1 MTGKQAKTAT
11 KKVFG
16 ERKEPPVLIIARGE
30 KISHFTFRPWMATL
44 GGAAFLALSVGY
56 LGATAYLVLR
66 DDLMSAGIARH
77 ARNQQLY
84 EDRISALRTE
94 VDRIT
99 SRQMLDQ
106 QVMENKVAELMQ
118 RQQTLSARDGKLAP
132 LLERASQLQPM
143 PDMPTESAP
152 DLEQHSQLIPDE
164 ALAGR
169 DFPGVDPIITGPVPG
184 KSPAGRPDRR
194 ADAGSIGLRLS
205 GGLSGESTLETSDKI
220 LATITQNLHRIES
233 EQNGKVRVLADAAY
247 EKADSI
253 LDTLNA
259 AGLRIETPPN
269 AAVAMGGPLIPVSS
283 PGMVINDF
291 DMQLRN
297 LDSALDRL
305 DQVRKRVNALP
316 LANPAPGKPVTSLFG
331 VRRDPFLGTAA
342 FHSGIDFRAV
352 YGQSVRSTA
361 AGKVVKAGRFG
372 GYGNMVEI
380 EHSNGFST
388 RFAHLSR
395 VLVRDGQQVAA
406 GAIIGEAGSSGRST
420 GNHLHYEVRENG
432 RAVNPVN
439 FLKAGKQIEPL
450 L

>member
-1 MTGKQAKTAT
+1 MTGKQAKTST

-30 KISHFTFRPWMATL
+30 KISHFTFRPWMAAL
-44 GGAAFLALSVGY
+44 GGAAFLALSAGY

-143 PDMPTESAP
+143 PEMPTERAP

-169 DFPGVDPIITGPVPG
+169 NPGIDPIITGPVPG
-184 KSPAGRPDRR
+184 KSPVGKPDRR

-220 LATITQNLHRIES
+220 LATITRNLHRIES

-253 LDTLNA
+253 IDTLNA
-259 AGLRIETPPN
+259 AGLRIETSHN
-269 AAVAMGGPLIPVSS
+269 AAIAMGGPLIPVSS
-283 PGMVINDF
+283 PGTVVNDF

-305 DQVRKRVNALP
+305 DQVRERVSALP
-316 LANPAPGKPVTSLFG
+316 LANPAPDKPVTSLFG

-342 FHSGIDFRAV
+342 FHSGIDFRAA
-352 YGQSVRSTA
+352 YGQTVKSTA
-361 AGKVVKAGRFG
+361 AGKVTKAGRFG

-380 EHSNGFST
+380 DHGNGFST

-406 GAIIGEAGSSGRST
+406 GTIVGEAGSSGRST
-420 GNHLHYEVRENG
+420 GSHLHYEVRENG

>member
-1 MTGKQAKTAT
+1 MTGNQAKTST

-30 KISHFTFRPWMATL
+30 KISHFTLRPWMTVL
-44 GGAAFLALSVGY
+44 GGAAFLALSAGY

-143 PDMPTESAP
+143 PDMPTETAP
-152 DLEQHSQLIPDE
+152 DVEQHSQYIPNE

-169 DFPGVDPIITGPVPG
+169 DFPGIDPIITGPVPG
-184 KSPAGRPDRR
+184 KSPTGKPDRR
-194 ADAGSIGLRLS
+194 ADARSVGLRLS

-220 LATITQNLHRIES
+220 LATINQNLHRIES

-259 AGLRIETPPN
+259 AGLRIETPGSES
-269 AAVAMGGPLIPVSS
+269 VAMGGPLIPVSS
-283 PGMVINDF
+283 PGAVVNDF

-305 DQVRKRVNALP
+305 DQVRKRVSALP
-316 LANPAPGKPVTSLFG
+316 LANPAPGKAVTSLFG

-342 FHSGIDFRAV
+342 FHSGIDFRAS
-352 YGQSVRSTA
+352 YGQTVKSTA
-361 AGKVVKAGRFG
+361 AGKIVKAGRFG

-380 EHSNGFST
+380 DHGNGFST
-388 RFAHLSR
+388 RFAHLCR
-395 VLVRDGQQVAA
+395 VLVRDGQQIAA
-406 GAIIGEAGSSGRST
+406 GVAVGEAGSSGRST
-420 GNHLHYEVRENG
+420 GSHLHYEVRENG

>member
-1 MTGKQAKTAT
+1 MTGNQAKTST

-30 KISHFTFRPWMATL
+30 KISHFTLRPWMTVL
-44 GGAAFLALSVGY
+44 GGAAFLALSAGY

-143 PDMPTESAP
+143 PDMPLESAP

-169 DFPGVDPIITGPVPG
+169 NFPGIDPIITGPVPG
-184 KSPAGRPDRR
+184 KHTTAKPDRR
-194 ADAGSIGLRLS
+194 ADAGSMGLRRS

-220 LATITQNLHRIES
+220 LATINQNLHRIES

-259 AGLRIETPPN
+259 AGLRIETPGSES
-269 AAVAMGGPLIPVSS
+269 VAMGGPLIPVSS
-283 PGMVINDF
+283 PGAVVNDF

-297 LDSALDRL
+297 LDSALYRL
-305 DQVRKRVNALP
+305 DQVRKRVSALP
-316 LANPAPGKPVTSLFG
+316 LANPAPGKAVTSLFG

-342 FHSGIDFRAV
+342 FHSGIDFRAS
-352 YGQSVRSTA
+352 YGQTVKSTA
-361 AGKVVKAGRFG
+361 AGKIVKAGRFG

-380 EHSNGFST
+380 DHGNGFST

-395 VLVRDGQQVAA
+395 VLVRDGQQIAA
-406 GAIIGEAGSSGRST
+406 GVAVGEAGSSGRST
-420 GNHLHYEVRENG
+420 GSHLHYEVRENG

>member
-1 MTGKQAKTAT
+1 MIGKQAKTST
-11 KKVFG
+11 TKVFA

-30 KISHFTFRPWMATL
+30 KISHFTFRPWMAAL
-44 GGAAFLALSVGY
+44 GGAAFLALSAGY

-66 DDLMSAGIARH
+66 DDLISAGIARH

-118 RQQTLSARDGKLAP
+118 RQQSLSARDGKLAP

-143 PDMPTESAP
+143 PDMPVESAP
-152 DLEQHSQLIPDE
+152 EPEQHSQLVPDE

-169 DFPGVDPIITGPVPG
+169 DFPGIDPIITGPVPG
-184 KSPAGRPDRR
+184 RSSAGKADRR
-194 ADAGSIGLRLS
+194 ADAGPTGLRLS
-205 GGLSGESTLETSDKI
+205 GGISGESTLETSDKI
-220 LATITQNLHRIES
+220 LATINQNLHRIES

-253 LDTLNA
+253 IDTLNA
-259 AGLRIETPPN
+259 AGLRIETPN
-269 AAVAMGGPLIPVSS
+269 NRAFAMGGPLIPVSS
-283 PGMVINDF
+283 PGTTVNDF

-305 DQVRKRVNALP
+305 DQIRRKVSALP
-316 LANPAPGKPVTSLFG
+316 LANPAPGKPLTSLFG

-342 FHSGIDFRAV
+342 FHSGIDFRAA
-352 YGQSVRSTA
+352 YGQTVKSTA
-361 AGKVVKAGRFG
+361 AGKVIKAGRFG

-380 EHSNGFST
+380 DHGNGFST

-395 VLVRDGQQVAA
+395 VLVRDGQQIAA
-406 GAIIGEAGSSGRST
+406 GAIVGEAGSSGRST
-420 GNHLHYEVRENG
+420 GSHLHYEVRENG

>member
-1 MTGKQAKTAT
+1 MTGKQAKTST

-16 ERKEPPVLIIARGE
+16 ERKEPSVLIIARGE
-30 KISHFTFRPWMATL
+30 KISHFTLRPWMTAL
-44 GGAAFLALSVGY
+44 GGAAFLALSAGY

-143 PDMPTESAP
+143 PEMPTETAP
-152 DLEQHSQLIPDE
+152 DLEQHSQYIPNE

-169 DFPGVDPIITGPVPG
+169 DFPGIDSIVTGPVPG
-184 KSPAGRPDRR
+184 KLPAGKPDRR
-194 ADAGSIGLRLS
+194 AGASSVGLRLS

-259 AGLRIETPPN
+259 AGLRIETPAN
-269 AAVAMGGPLIPVSS
+269 ASAAIGGPLIPVSS
-283 PGMVINDF
+283 PGTVVNDF

-305 DQVRKRVNALP
+305 DQVRKRVSALP

-342 FHSGIDFRAV
+342 FHSGIDFRAA
-352 YGQSVRSTA
+352 YGQTVKSTA

-380 EHSNGFST
+380 DHGNGFST

-395 VLVRDGQQVAA
+395 VLVRDGQQVVA
-406 GAIIGEAGSSGRST
+406 GAVVGEAGSSGRST
-420 GNHLHYEVRENG
+420 GSHLHYEVREHG

>member
-1 MTGKQAKTAT
+1 MTGNQAKTST

-30 KISHFTFRPWMATL
+30 KISHFTLRPWMTVL
-44 GGAAFLALSVGY
+44 GGAAFLALSAAY

-143 PDMPTESAP
+143 PDMPTETAP
-152 DLEQHSQLIPDE
+152 DVEQHSQYIPNE

-169 DFPGVDPIITGPVPG
+169 DFPGIDPIITGPVPG
-184 KSPAGRPDRR
+184 KSPTGKPDRR
-194 ADAGSIGLRLS
+194 ADARSVGLRLS

-220 LATITQNLHRIES
+220 LATINQNLHRIES

-259 AGLRIETPPN
+259 AGLRIETPGSES
-269 AAVAMGGPLIPVSS
+269 VAMGGPLIPVSS
-283 PGMVINDF
+283 PGAVVNDF

-305 DQVRKRVNALP
+305 DQVRKRVSALP
-316 LANPAPGKPVTSLFG
+316 LANPAPGKAVTSLFG

-342 FHSGIDFRAV
+342 FHSGIDFRAS
-352 YGQSVRSTA
+352 YGQTVKSTA
-361 AGKVVKAGRFG
+361 AGKIVKAGRFG

-380 EHSNGFST
+380 DHGNGFST

-395 VLVRDGQQVAA
+395 VLVRDGQQIAA
-406 GAIIGEAGSSGRST
+406 GVAVGEAGSSGRST
-420 GNHLHYEVRENG
+420 GSHLHYEVRENG

>member
-1 MTGKQAKTAT
+1 MTGNQAKAST

-16 ERKEPPVLIIARGE
+16 ERKEPPVLIIAHGE
-30 KISHFTFRPWMATL
+30 KISHLTFRPWMAAL
-44 GGAAFLALSVGY
+44 GGAAFLALSASY

-143 PDMPTESAP
+143 PEIPTESAP

-169 DFPGVDPIITGPVPG
+169 DFPGIDPIITGPVPG
-184 KSPAGRPDRR
+184 KPPVGKPDRR
-194 ADAGSIGLRLS
+194 AEAGSIGLRLS

-233 EQNGKVRVLADAAY
+233 EQNGRVRVLADAAY

-259 AGLRIETPPN
+259 AGLRIETPN
-269 AAVAMGGPLIPVSS
+269 NTAIAIGGPLIRYLSPVRWSTISICNCVTSIARLTGLIRYANGSVPCPLRTRRRTSRLRVCSVCVAIHFLERLHSIPVST
-283 PGMVINDF
+283 
-291 DMQLRN
+291 
-297 LDSALDRL
+297 SAL
-305 DQVRKRVNALP
+305 P
-316 LANPAPGKPVTSLFG
+316 TESP
-331 VRRDPFLGTAA
+331 
-342 FHSGIDFRAV
+342 
-352 YGQSVRSTA
+352 
-361 AGKVVKAGRFG
+361 
-372 GYGNMVEI
+372 
-380 EHSNGFST
+380 
-388 RFAHLSR
+388 
-395 VLVRDGQQVAA
+395 
-406 GAIIGEAGSSGRST
+406 
-420 GNHLHYEVRENG
+420 
-432 RAVNPVN
+432 
-439 FLKAGKQIEPL
+439 
-450 L
+450 

>member
-1 MTGKQAKTAT
+1 MTGNQAKTST

-30 KISHFTFRPWMATL
+30 KISHFTLRPWMTGL
-44 GGAAFLALSVGY
+44 GGAAFIALSAGY

-143 PDMPTESAP
+143 PDMPLESAP

-169 DFPGVDPIITGPVPG
+169 NFPGIDPIITGPVPG
-184 KSPAGRPDRR
+184 KHTTAKPDRR
-194 ADAGSIGLRLS
+194 ADAGSMGLRLS

-220 LATITQNLHRIES
+220 LATITRNLHRIES

-259 AGLRIETPPN
+259 AGLRIETPGSES
-269 AAVAMGGPLIPVSS
+269 VAMGGPLIPVSS
-283 PGMVINDF
+283 PG
-291 DMQLRN
+291 
-297 LDSALDRL
+297 
-305 DQVRKRVNALP
+305 
-316 LANPAPGKPVTSLFG
+316 
-331 VRRDPFLGTAA
+331 
-342 FHSGIDFRAV
+342 
-352 YGQSVRSTA
+352 
-361 AGKVVKAGRFG
+361 
-372 GYGNMVEI
+372 
-380 EHSNGFST
+380 
-388 RFAHLSR
+388 
-395 VLVRDGQQVAA
+395 
-406 GAIIGEAGSSGRST
+406 
-420 GNHLHYEVRENG
+420 
-432 RAVNPVN
+432 
-439 FLKAGKQIEPL
+439 
-450 L
+450 

>member
-1 MTGKQAKTAT
+1 MIGKQAKTST

-30 KISHFTFRPWMATL
+30 KISHFTFRPWMAAL
-44 GGAAFLALSVGY
+44 GGVAFLTLSVGY

-66 DDLMSAGIARH
+66 DDLMNAGIARH

-106 QVMENKVAELMQ
+106 QVMEHKVTELMQ
-118 RQQTLSARDGKLAP
+118 RQRTLNARDGKLAP
-132 LLERASQLQPM
+132 LLERAAQMQPM
-143 PDMPTESAP
+143 PEIPNESAP
-152 DLEQHSQLIPDE
+152 TLEQHSQLIPDE
-164 ALAGR
+164 AMAGR
-169 DFPGVDPIITGPVPG
+169 DFPGIDPIITGPVPVKSQAG
-184 KSPAGRPDRR
+184 KPDRR

-205 GGLSGESTLETSDKI
+205 GGPSGESTLETSDKI

-233 EQNGKVRVLADAAY
+233 EQNTKLRVLVDAAY
-247 EKADSI
+247 DKADSI
-253 LDTLNA
+253 IDTLNT
-259 AGLRIETPPN
+259 AGLRIETPAS
-269 AAVAMGGPLIPVSS
+269 AAMGMGGPLIPVSS

-297 LDSALDRL
+297 LDGALDRL
-305 DQVRKRVNALP
+305 DEVRKQVSALP

-342 FHSGIDFRAV
+342 FHSGIDFRAA
-352 YGQSVRSTA
+352 YGQTVRSTA
-361 AGKVVKAGRFG
+361 VGKVVKAGRFG

-380 EHSNGFST
+380 DHGNGFST

-395 VLVRDGQQVAA
+395 VLVRDGQQVAV
-406 GAIIGEAGSSGRST
+406 GTVVGEAGSSGRST
-420 GNHLHYEVRENG
+420 GSHLHYEVRENG
-432 RAVNPVN
+432 RAINPIN

>member
-1 MTGKQAKTAT
+1 MTGKQAKTST

-30 KISHFTFRPWMATL
+30 KISHLTFRPWMAAL
-44 GGAAFLALSVGY
+44 GGAAFLALSAGY

-66 DDLMSAGIARH
+66 DDLMSAGIVRH

-118 RQQTLSARDGKLAP
+118 RQQTLNARDGKLAP

-143 PDMPTESAP
+143 PEMPTEGVP
-152 DLEQHSQLIPDE
+152 DQEQHSQLIPDE

-169 DFPGVDPIITGPVPG
+169 EFPGIDPIITGPVPG
-184 KSPAGRPDRR
+184 KAPAGKPDRR

-259 AGLRIETPPN
+259 AGLRIETPAN

-283 PGMVINDF
+283 PGMVVNDF

-305 DQVRKRVNALP
+305 DQVRKRVSALP

-342 FHSGIDFRAV
+342 FHSGIDFRAA
-352 YGQSVRSTA
+352 YGQTVKSTA

-380 EHSNGFST
+380 DHGNGFST

-406 GAIIGEAGSSGRST
+406 GVIVGEAGSSGRST
-420 GNHLHYEVRENG
+420 GSHLHYEVRENG
-432 RAVNPVN
+432 RAINPVN

>member
-1 MTGKQAKTAT
+1 MIGKQAKTST

-30 KISHFTFRPWMATL
+30 KISHFTFRPWMAAL
-44 GGAAFLALSVGY
+44 GGVAFLTLSVGY

-66 DDLMSAGIARH
+66 DDLMNAGIARH

-106 QVMENKVAELMQ
+106 QVMEHKVTELMQ
-118 RQQTLSARDGKLAP
+118 RQRTLNARDGKLAP
-132 LLERASQLQPM
+132 LLERAAQLQPM
-143 PDMPTESAP
+143 PEIPNESAP
-152 DLEQHSQLIPDE
+152 TLEQHSQLIPDE
-164 ALAGR
+164 AMAGR
-169 DFPGVDPIITGPVPG
+169 DFPGIDPIITGPVPVKSQAG
-184 KSPAGRPDRR
+184 KPDRR

-205 GGLSGESTLETSDKI
+205 GGPSGESTLETSDKI

-233 EQNGKVRVLADAAY
+233 EQNTKLRVLVDAAY
-247 EKADSI
+247 DKADSI
-253 LDTLNA
+253 IDTLNT
-259 AGLRIETPPN
+259 AGLRIETPAS
-269 AAVAMGGPLIPVSS
+269 AAMGMGGPLIPVSS

-297 LDSALDRL
+297 LNGALDRL
-305 DQVRKRVNALP
+305 DEVRKQVSALP

-342 FHSGIDFRAV
+342 FHSGIDFRAA
-352 YGQSVRSTA
+352 YGQTVRSTA
-361 AGKVVKAGRFG
+361 VGKVVKAGRFG

-380 EHSNGFST
+380 DHGNGFST

-395 VLVRDGQQVAA
+395 VLVRDGQQVAV
-406 GAIIGEAGSSGRST
+406 GTVVGEAGSSGRST
-420 GNHLHYEVRENG
+420 GSHLHYEVRENG
-432 RAVNPVN
+432 RAINPVN

>member
-1 MTGKQAKTAT
+1 MTGKQAKTST

-30 KISHFTFRPWMATL
+30 KISHFTLRPWMTAL
-44 GGAAFLALSVGY
+44 GSAAFLTLSAGY

-143 PDMPTESAP
+143 PEMPTETAP
-152 DLEQHSQLIPDE
+152 DLEQHSQYIPNE

-169 DFPGVDPIITGPVPG
+169 DFPGIDPIVTGPVPG
-184 KSPAGRPDRR
+184 KLPAGKPDRR
-194 ADAGSIGLRLS
+194 ADAGSMGLRLS

-253 LDTLNA
+253 LDTLHA
-259 AGLRIETPPN
+259 AGLRIETPGN
-269 AAVAMGGPLIPVSS
+269 ASVAMGGPLIPVSS
-283 PGMVINDF
+283 PGTVVNDF

-305 DQVRKRVNALP
+305 DQVRKRVSALP

-342 FHSGIDFRAV
+342 FHSGIDFRAA
-352 YGQSVRSTA
+352 YGQTVKSTA

-380 EHSNGFST
+380 DHGNGFST

-395 VLVRDGQQVAA
+395 VLVRDGQQVVA
-406 GAIIGEAGSSGRST
+406 GAVVGEAGSSGRST
-420 GNHLHYEVRENG
+420 GSHLHYEVREHG

>member
-1 MTGKQAKTAT
+1 MASNQAKAST

-30 KISHFTFRPWMATL
+30 KISHFTLRPWMVTL
-44 GGAAFLALSVGY
+44 GCAAFLALSAGY

-118 RQQTLSARDGKLAP
+118 RQQALNARNDKFAP

-152 DLEQHSQLIPDE
+152 EVEQHSQLIPDE
-164 ALAGR
+164 ALAGP
-169 DFPGVDPIITGPVPG
+169 DFPGIDPIITGPVPG
-184 KSPAGRPDRR
+184 QSLIGKTDRR

-205 GGLSGESTLETSDKI
+205 GGISGESVFETSDKI
-220 LATITQNLHRIES
+220 LATINENLHRIES
-233 EQNGKVRVLADAAY
+233 EQNGRMRVLADAAY

-253 LDTLNA
+253 IDRLNG
-259 AGLRIETPPN
+259 AGLRIETPDNTPN
-269 AAVAMGGPLIPVSS
+269 ALGGPLIPVSS
-283 PGMVINDF
+283 PGAMTNDF

-305 DQVRKRVNALP
+305 DDVRKRVSTLP

-342 FHSGIDFRAV
+342 FHSGIDFRAAH
-352 YGQSVRSTA
+352 GQTVRSTA
-361 AGKVVKAGRFG
+361 VGKVVKAGRYG

-380 EHSNGFST
+380 DHGNGFST

-395 VLVRDGQQVAA
+395 LLVRNGQQVTV
-406 GAIIGEAGSSGRST
+406 GTIVGEAGSTGRST
-420 GNHLHYEVRENG
+420 GSHLHYEVRENG

>member
-1 MTGKQAKTAT
+1 MTGNQAKAST

-16 ERKEPPVLIIARGE
+16 ERKEPPVLIIAHGE
-30 KISHFTFRPWMATL
+30 KISHLTFRPWMAAL
-44 GGAAFLALSVGY
+44 GGAAFLALSASY

-143 PDMPTESAP
+143 PEIPTESAP

-169 DFPGVDPIITGPVPG
+169 DFPGIDPIITGPVPG
-184 KSPAGRPDRR
+184 KPPVGKPDRR
-194 ADAGSIGLRLS
+194 AEAGSIGLRLS

-233 EQNGKVRVLADAAY
+233 EQNGRVRVLADAAY

-259 AGLRIETPPN
+259 AGLRIETPN
-269 AAVAMGGPLIPVSS
+269 NTAIAIGGPLIPLSFT
-283 PGMVINDF
+283 GTMVNDF

-305 DQVRKRVNALP
+305 DQVRKRVSALP
-316 LANPAPGKPVTSLFG
+316 LANPAPDKPVTSLFG

-342 FHSGIDFRAV
+342 FHSGIDFRAA
-352 YGQSVRSTA
+352 YGESVKSTA
-361 AGKVVKAGRFG
+361 SGKIVKAGRFG

-380 EHSNGFST
+380 DHGNGFST

-395 VLVRDGQQVAA
+395 VLVRNGQQIAA
-406 GAIIGEAGSSGRST
+406 GTIVGEAGSSGRST
-420 GNHLHYEVRENG
+420 GSHLHYEVRENG

>member
-1 MTGKQAKTAT
+1 MTGNQAKTST

-30 KISHFTFRPWMATL
+30 KISHFTLRPWMTVL
-44 GGAAFLALSVGY
+44 GGAVFLALSAGY

-143 PDMPTESAP
+143 PEMPAETAP
-152 DLEQHSQLIPDE
+152 DIDQHSQYIPNE

-169 DFPGVDPIITGPVPG
+169 DFPGIDPIITGPVPG
-184 KSPAGRPDRR
+184 KLPAGKPDRR
-194 ADAGSIGLRLS
+194 ADAGSVGLRLS
-205 GGLSGESTLETSDKI
+205 GGISGESTLETSDKI
-220 LATITQNLHRIES
+220 LATITHNLHRIES

-259 AGLRIETPPN
+259 AGLRIETPGN
-269 AAVAMGGPLIPVSS
+269 ASVAMGGPLIPVSS
-283 PGMVINDF
+283 PGTVVNDF

-305 DQVRKRVNALP
+305 DQVRKRVSALP
-316 LANPAPGKPVTSLFG
+316 LANPAPGNPLTSLFG

-342 FHSGIDFRAV
+342 FHSGIDFRAA
-352 YGQSVRSTA
+352 YGQTVKSTA

-380 EHSNGFST
+380 DHGNGFST

-406 GAIIGEAGSSGRST
+406 GVVVGEAGSSGRST
-420 GNHLHYEVRENG
+420 GSHLHYEVRENG

-439 FLKAGKQIEPL
+439 FLKVGKQIEPL

>member
-1 MTGKQAKTAT
+1 MTGNQAKTST

-30 KISHFTFRPWMATL
+30 KISHFTLRPWMTVL
-44 GGAAFLALSVGY
+44 GGAAFLALSAAY

-143 PDMPTESAP
+143 PDMPTETAP
-152 DLEQHSQLIPDE
+152 DVEQHSQYIPNE

-169 DFPGVDPIITGPVPG
+169 DFPGIDPIITGPVPG
-184 KSPAGRPDRR
+184 KSPTGKPDRR
-194 ADAGSIGLRLS
+194 ADARSVGLR
-205 GGLSGESTLETSDKI
+205 LSGESTLETSDKI
-220 LATITQNLHRIES
+220 LATINQNLHRIES

-259 AGLRIETPPN
+259 AGLRIETPGSES
-269 AAVAMGGPLIPVSS
+269 VAMGGPLIPVSS
-283 PGMVINDF
+283 PGAVVNDF

-305 DQVRKRVNALP
+305 DQVRKRVSALP
-316 LANPAPGKPVTSLFG
+316 LANPAPGKAVTSLFG

-342 FHSGIDFRAV
+342 FHSGIDFRAS
-352 YGQSVRSTA
+352 YGQTVKSTA
-361 AGKVVKAGRFG
+361 AGKIVKAGRFG

-380 EHSNGFST
+380 DHGNGFST

-395 VLVRDGQQVAA
+395 VLVRDGQQIAA
-406 GAIIGEAGSSGRST
+406 GVAVGEAGSSGRST
-420 GNHLHYEVRENG
+420 GSHLHYEVRENG

>member
-1 MTGKQAKTAT
+1 
-11 KKVFG
+11 
-16 ERKEPPVLIIARGE
+16 
-30 KISHFTFRPWMATL
+30 MAAL
-44 GGAAFLALSVGY
+44 GGAAFLALSAGY

-118 RQQTLSARDGKLAP
+118 RQQTLNARDGKLAP

-143 PDMPTESAP
+143 PEMPTEGVP
-152 DLEQHSQLIPDE
+152 DQEQHSQLIPDE

-169 DFPGVDPIITGPVPG
+169 EFPGIDPIITGPVPG
-184 KSPAGRPDRR
+184 KAPAGKPDRR

-259 AGLRIETPPN
+259 AGLRIETPAN

-283 PGMVINDF
+283 PGMVVNDF

-305 DQVRKRVNALP
+305 DQVRKRVSALP

-342 FHSGIDFRAV
+342 FHSGIDFRAA
-352 YGQSVRSTA
+352 YGQTVKSTA

-380 EHSNGFST
+380 DHGNGFST

-395 VLVRDGQQVAA
+395 VLVRDGQQVAT
-406 GAIIGEAGSSGRST
+406 GAVVGEAGSSGRST
-420 GNHLHYEVRENG
+420 GSHLHYEVRENG
-432 RAVNPVN
+432 RAINPVN

>member
-1 MTGKQAKTAT
+1 MTGNQAKTST

-30 KISHFTFRPWMATL
+30 KISHFTLRPWMTVL
-44 GGAAFLALSVGY
+44 GGAAFLALSAGY

-143 PDMPTESAP
+143 PDMPTETAP
-152 DLEQHSQLIPDE
+152 DVEQHSQYIPNE

-169 DFPGVDPIITGPVPG
+169 DFPGIDPIITGPVPG
-184 KSPAGRPDRR
+184 KSPTGKPDRR
-194 ADAGSIGLRLS
+194 ADARSVGLRLS

-220 LATITQNLHRIES
+220 LATINQNLHRIES

-259 AGLRIETPPN
+259 AGLRIETPGSES
-269 AAVAMGGPLIPVSS
+269 VAMGGPLIPVSS
-283 PGMVINDF
+283 PGAVVNDF

-305 DQVRKRVNALP
+305 DQVRKRVSALP
-316 LANPAPGKPVTSLFG
+316 LANPAPGKAVTSLFG

-342 FHSGIDFRAV
+342 FHSGIDFRAS
-352 YGQSVRSTA
+352 YGQTVKSTA
-361 AGKVVKAGRFG
+361 AGKIVKAGRFG

-380 EHSNGFST
+380 DHGNGFST

-395 VLVRDGQQVAA
+395 VLVRDGQQIAA
-406 GAIIGEAGSSGRST
+406 GVAVGEAGSSGRST
-420 GNHLHYEVRENG
+420 GSHLHYEVRENG